1 MSIDSLVP
9 EKFGPLQDVKIVSS
23 GTLIAEPWAA
33 ELASEMGAEVIQVER
48 PGAGDTGWRLLGVRL
63 ETADGSPPVATN
75 WIQERRNMFCVS
87 LDLTKPG
94 ARDLFLKLVARAD
107 IWMESSKPGAC
118 LKFGLTD
125 EEVFKVN
132 PKLVITHVSGYGQT
146 GSPDY
151 VHRASYDIVGQAF
164 GGMMYQTGFPD
175 PDPPTRAAP
184 WTADYITALFTLWS
198 SLAGLTHAR
207 STGQGQSID
216 LAQYEAVHR
225 TLGGTMIEYF
235 EQKLVRERSGN
246 RGQGFQPLNTF
257 AAKDGWV
264 VIGAV
269 AHVFIRLCQVI
280 GLDGEDP
287 KWQSARVNLESI
299 EGIEFDA
306 ILRGW
311 VSERT
316 IDQVVEAM
324 NQHQVACSR
333 IMSSELI
340 AADEQ
345 YQARGM
351 QIEWRD
357 EQLGRN
363 VKGMGIAPK
372 FSRTPGKVWRGS
384 VKVGHDNELVYG
396 KLLGLKPG
404 ELEQLRGRGAI

>member
-1 MSIDSLVP
+1 MSIDSLVA
-9 EKFGPLQDVKIVSS
+9 EKFGPLQGVKVISS
-23 GTLIAEPWAA
+23 GTLIAQPWAA
-33 ELASEMGAEVIQVER
+33 ELASEMGAEVIQIER
-48 PGAGDTGWRLLGVRL
+48 PGVGDSGWRTLGIRL
-63 ETADGSPPVATN
+63 ETTDGSPPVATN
-75 WIQERRNMFCVS
+75 WVQERRNMFCIS
-87 LDLTKPG
+87 LDLTKPQG
-94 ARDLFLKLVARAD
+94 RELFLKLVARAD
-107 IWMESSKPGAC
+107 IWMESSKPATC
-118 LKFGLTD
+118 AKFGLTD

-146 GSPDY
+146 GHPDY
-151 VHRASYDIVGQAF
+151 IHRASYDIVGQAF
-164 GGMMYQTGFPD
+164 GGMMYQTGFPN

-225 TLGGTMIEYF
+225 TLGGTMVEYF
-235 EQKLVRERSGN
+235 EQELVRERSGN
-246 RGQGFQPLNTF
+246 RAQGFQPLDTF

-269 AHVFIRLCQVI
+269 ADVYKRLCAVI
-280 GLDGEDP
+280 GLDGEDA
-287 KWQSARVNLESI
+287 KWQSARVNLESV

-311 VSERT
+311 INERT
-316 IDQVVEAM
+316 IEEVVDKM
-324 NQHQVACSR
+324 NEHQVPCSR
-333 IMSSELI
+333 IMSSDQI
-340 AADEQ
+340 ASDPH

-351 QIEWRD
+351 HMEWRD

-363 VKGMGIAPK
+363 VKGMGIVPK

-384 VKVGHDNELVYG
+384 VKIGHDNELVYG
-396 KLLGLKPG
+396 KLLGLG
-404 ELEQLRGRGAI
+404 GAEIEQLRRNSVI